1 MRRTSFFLML
11 SFLFSILFL
20 FGCQSDTKS
29 RDKAKSDSLSD
40 QLAENEINPPKLVA
54 SSSTVVMIPEDEIS
68 NSRQNAI
75 TRAVEKVS
83 PSVVGINVVQIR
95 EQPRYRDPFYEYFF
109 RNSPY
114 QQQPVQSLGSG
125 FFVSADGYIVTNE
138 HVVHN
143 ATQIVVTL
151 TGGKKYDAQLI
162 GSDFTTDIALL
173 KVEGNNFPFSRMGN
187 SNDIIIGEWAIAFGN
202 PFGLFEVGAEPSVSV
217 GVVSATNRDF
227 GRQNERVYQDMI
239 QTDAAINS
247 GNSGG
252 PLVNSNGD
260 VIGVNAFIYSG
271 SEHVGTSIGLGFA
284 IPINRVKQVLR
295 DLKESGSVN
304 RRFRTGL
311 RVESISR
318 LMAWSLGLR
327 SDGGVIIS
335 DVEKDSPAERA
346 GLQEWDIILMV
357 NGKKIT
363 TVEDIWAV
371 IDENDVKGGDE
382 LRLTILRKNQ
392 KYDTK
397 LRLERIP

>member
-1 MRRTSFFLML
+1 MRPKKLYL
-11 SFLFSILFL
+11 ILFFQFCFL
-20 FGCQSDTKS
+20 IFFACQSDTKS
-29 RDKAKSDSLSD
+29 SDKLKSESLNE
-40 QLAENEINPPKLVA
+40 QLTEDDATPGLTENNAA
-54 SSSTVVMIPEDEIS
+54 SAMGLDDRIS

-75 TRAVEKVS
+75 TRSVEQVS
-83 PSVVGINVVQIR
+83 PSVVGINVIQIS
-95 EQPRYRDPFYEYFF
+95 EQLRYRDPFYDYFF
-109 RNSPY
+109 RSHP
-114 QQQPVQSLGSG
+114 QRVQRLGSG

-143 ATQIVVTL
+143 ATEIVVTL
-151 TGGKKYDAQLI
+151 TGGKKYTAQLI
-162 GSDFTTDIALL
+162 GADFTTDVALL
-173 KVEGNNFPFSRMGN
+173 KVDGNNFAYARMGN

-252 PLVNSNGD
+252 PLVNSNGE

-271 SEHVGTSIGLGFA
+271 SESVGTSIGLGFA

-295 DLKESGSVN
+295 DLKESGTVD

-311 RVESISR
+311 RVETISR
-318 LMAWSLGLR
+318 LMARSLGLR
-327 SDGGVIIS
+327 TNGGVIIS
-335 DVEKDSPAERA
+335 DVEKDSPADRS
-346 GLQEWDIILMV
+346 GLQVWDLILKV
-357 NGKKIT
+357 NGKQIT

-382 LRLTILRKNQ
+382 LRLNILRNNQ
-392 KYDTK
+392 QYETK
-397 LRLERIP
+397 LRLERVP

>member
-1 MRRTSFFLML
+1 MKRISFFVIFCFFF
-11 SFLFSILFL
+11 SFLFLFA
-20 FGCQSDTKS
+20 CQSDTKS
-29 RDKAKSDSLSD
+29 NDGAKSDSLSE
-40 QLAENEINPPKLVA
+40 QIAENEIAPPRLVA
-54 SSSTVVMIPEDEIS
+54 SNSTSVMIPEDEIS

-75 TRAVEKVS
+75 TRAVEQVS

-114 QQQPVQSLGSG
+114 RQQAVQSLGSG

-173 KVEGNNFPFSRMGN
+173 KVDGNNFPYARMGN
-187 SNDIIIGEWAIAFGN
+187 SNDIIIGEWTIAFGN

-252 PLVNSNGD
+252 PLVNCNGD

-346 GLQEWDIILMV
+346 GLQVWDIILLV
-357 NGKKIT
+357 NDKKVT

-382 LRLTILRKNQ
+382 LRLKILRKNQ
-392 KYDTK
+392 QYDAR